1 MKLSIQQ
8 STLLRVIA
16 ATPDGLWYP
25 TSGPY
30 VEGKRLLLGATEV
43 VTVSKALWRKELA
56 QQHEKL
62 ARYASWITDE
72 GRRVAELERGKP
84 LAWIDPTWQQ
94 QQPR

>member
-1 MKLSIQQ
+1 MKLTIQQ

-25 TSGPY
+25 REQAH
-30 VEGKRLLLGATEV
+30 VEGKTLLLGATEI
-43 VTVSKALWRKELA
+43 VTVSKALWHKGLA
-56 QQHEKL
+56 QQHQKL

-84 LAWIDPTWQQ
+84 LAWIDQTWQR